1 MALLLITSAPGLASI
16 APFASL
22 PERISLCLHWEITRG
37 PIFCFSATDYS
48 VRPFAL
54 DSVFH
59 CGLIV
64 RGSVHQRPFVIP
76 LLYRV
81 PFLLFNNDSFTLIN
95 ELTFA
100 TT

>member
-48 VRPFAL
+48 FTNV
-54 DSVFH
+54 
-59 CGLIV
+59 
-64 RGSVHQRPFVIP
+64 
-76 LLYRV
+76 LL
-81 PFLLFNNDSFTLIN
+81 SFPYSIESLSSSSITTHSRS
-95 ELTFA
+95 LTN
-100 TT
+100 